1 MLVLSNGYTEELFS
15 CHLELIDFLG
25 QETFDAVMRGIH
37 SQYTITYIP
46 IT

>member
-1 MLVLSNGYTEELFS
+1 MLVLSNGYTEEFFS

-25 QETFDAVMRGIH
+25 QETFVAVMEGIH
-37 SQYTITYIP
+37 SQYNITYFN